1 MTSRRAKGAC
11 PPPHRREAP
20 GSPLL
25 APEHRQGGAGGFQLL
40 TLKGLAPR
48 GGWGAPPRGKAGCFG
63 QRGVPS
69 LLSSPPSP
77 RPSPWGCGYVAR
89 RALQKPQYG
98 RGGGRVTDKGTYF
111 SSPDSQ
117 GPCLRK
123 PKEHPLEVP
132 ATSTSLSLPLQ
143 GPTKGSLGSSGK

>member
-1 MTSRRAKGAC
+1 MA
-11 PPPHRREAP
+11 PPPREAP

-25 APEHRQGGAGGFQLL
+25 APEHRQGRAGGFQLL

-48 GGWGAPPRGKAGCFG
+48 GGWGPPRGERQAALVKEVFPVCCPHHLHPAPAL
-63 QRGVPS
+63 GVVVMWQEELYRSPS
-69 LLSSPPSP
+69 T
-77 RPSPWGCGYVAR
+77 
-89 RALQKPQYG
+89 
-98 RGGGRVTDKGTYF
+98 GGGSGGEGLLTKRTYF
-111 SSPDSQ
+111 SRRPDSQ

-132 ATSTSLSLPLQ
+132 AASTSLSLPLQ